1 MSKQNEK
8 PEWVRVAEEYEASG
22 LKQREFAERRSMTLS
37 TLQSWVYR
45 RRRQE
50 KAPVLEPVRLLPVQ
64 VRAAPEVSGS
74 DTLEVHTTSGER
86 VSFAVGT
93 DVEYVARLVAALEKK
108 GC

>member
-8 PEWVRVAEEYEASG
+8 PEWVRVAKEYEASG
-22 LKQREFAERRSMTLS
+22 LTQREFAERRGMTLS

-50 KAPVLEPVRLLPVQ
+50 EAPVAQSVRLLPVQ
-64 VRAAPEVSGS
+64 VTAAPVERGS
-74 DTLEVHTTSGER
+74 DCLEVLTASGER

-93 DVEYVARLVAALEKK
+93 DVEYVARLVAALEGKP
-108 GC
+108 C

>member
-22 LKQREFAERRSMTLS
+22 LTQREFAERRGMTLS

-50 KAPVLEPVRLLPVQ
+50 SAPVVQSVRLLPVQ
-64 VRAAPEVSGS
+64 VTVAPVERGS
-74 DTLEVHTTSGER
+74 STLEVLTASGER

-93 DVEYVARLVAALEKK
+93 DVRYVARLVAALEKK
-108 GC
+108 AC

>member
-22 LKQREFAERRSMTLS
+22 LTQREFAERRGITLS

-50 KAPVLEPVRLLPVQ
+50 GAPLAQPVRLLPVQ
-64 VRAAPEVSGS
+64 VTAAPVMSGS
-74 DTLEVHTTSGER
+74 STLEVLTASGER

-93 DVEYVARLVAALEKK
+93 DVQYVARLVAALEKK
-108 GC
+108 AC

>member
-1 MSKQNEK
+1 MTKQKEK

-22 LKQREFAERRSMTLS
+22 WTQREFAEQRGMKLS

-50 KAPVLEPVRLLPVQ
+50 SAAPEARMRLLPVE
-64 VRAAPEVSGS
+64 VTAAPGVGASGGVEVV
-74 DTLEVHTTSGER
+74 LASGER
-86 VSFAVGT
+86 VRFAAGT
-93 DVEYVARLVAALEKK
+93 EVQYVARLLAALERR

>member
-22 LKQREFAERRSMTLS
+22 LTQREFAERRGMTLS

-50 KAPVLEPVRLLPVQ
+50 GAPVAQPVRLLPVQ
-64 VRAAPEVSGS
+64 VTAAPVVSGS
-74 DTLEVHTTSGER
+74 DRLEVLTASGER
-86 VSFAVGT
+86 VRFAAGT
-93 DVEYVARLVAALEKK
+93 DVEYVARLVAALVRKT
-108 GC
+108 C

>member
-1 MSKQNEK
+1 MSKQREK

-22 LKQREFAERRSMTLS
+22 LTQREFAQRRGMTLS

-50 KAPVLEPVRLLPVQ
+50 SEPVVEPVRLLPVE
-64 VRAAPEVSGS
+64 VRALPVASGS
-74 DTLEVHTTSGER
+74 DTLEGRTASGER

-108 GC
+108 AC

>member
-1 MSKQNEK
+1 MSKQREK

-22 LKQREFAERRSMTLS
+22 LTQREFAERRGMTLS

-50 KAPVLEPVRLLPVQ
+50 RAPEVEPVRLLPVE
-64 VRAAPEVSGS
+64 VRAAPVERGSGP
-74 DTLEVHTTSGER
+74 LEVLTASGER

-108 GC
+108 AC

>member
-22 LKQREFAERRSMTLS
+22 LTQREFAERRGMTLS

-50 KAPVLEPVRLLPVQ
+50 SAPMVQPVRLLPVQ
-64 VRAAPEVSGS
+64 VTAAVVESGS
-74 DTLEVHTTSGER
+74 NRLEVLTASGER

-93 DVEYVARLVAALEKK
+93 DVEYVARLVAALERKA
-108 GC
+108 C